1 MIFSLDTT
9 EAIFI
14 VRRIQGGYTRK
25 NHNLLFAFVNL
36 EKAFDRILRR
46 VLRWVLQKKCLQ
58 ECVVCV
64 RCMHQNVAKQLRIN
78 NVFSDVQVFNA
89 FNVQVLC

>member
-25 NHNLLFAFVNL
+25 NHNQLFAFVNL
-36 EKAFDRILRR
+36 EKAFDRILRK
-46 VLRWVLQKKCLQ
+46 VLRWVLQKVRLQ
-58 ECVVCV
+58 ECVVCE
-64 RCMHQNVAKQLRIN
+64 MHASKCSQAIEDKQL
-78 NVFSDVQVFNA
+78 FQ
-89 FNVQVLC
+89 